1 MLALRILGL
10 PFAMAAFTVLY
21 VVATKAP
28 EAVEVTNIILWLLL
42 PVILIA
48 KLGQKLL
55 NRKQEN

>member
-10 PFAMAAFTVLY
+10 PIAMAAFAVLY
-21 VVATKAP
+21 VIATKTP

>member
-10 PFAMAAFTVLY
+10 PMTMAAFTVLY
-21 VVATKAP
+21 VVATSAP
-28 EAVEVTNIILWLLL
+28 EAVEMTNIILWLLL
-42 PVILIA
+42 PAILIA

>member
-1 MLALRILGL
+1 MLALRILSL
-10 PFAMAAFTVLY
+10 PFAMAAFSVLY

>member
-10 PFAMAAFTVLY
+10 PIAIAAFAVLY
-21 VVATKAP
+21 VIATKTP